1 MAGTAPE
8 VRAWLLIEQPG
19 PWGRDRLRQSRLDPV
34 LGDTLA
40 TRCADAG
47 VRPVLIRTRGRRD
60 ISAGRRVYLIRP
72 GRSDAW
78 VERELVHDDRDLLDL
93 VSKIAVPGVNPSAVH
108 PSLFLVCT
116 HGKKDACCAAFGRPV
131 VAGLGDRGGRVWES
145 THVGGD
151 RFAATMV
158 CLPSGIYYGRVTTE
172 AAEHIVAE
180 HDRGRIVLEHYR
192 GRCIDAPLL
201 QFAEHAVRADRALVG
216 IDDVVPLTAALRD
229 DGDSDVVVGLRDAT
243 VRVRLRTESAP
254 PRLTACSAA
263 VVGNPEHYR
272 VIEMSAVATT
282 DGR

>member
-19 PWGRDRLRQSRLDPV
+19 PWGRDRLRQSRLDPI

-40 TRCADAG
+40 GRCADAG
-47 VRPVLIRTRGRRD
+47 VRPVLIRTRARRD
-60 ISAGRRVYLIRP
+60 ISTGRHVYLVRP

-78 VERELVHDDRDLLDL
+78 MKRELVRDDGELLDL
-93 VSKIAVPGVNPSAVH
+93 VSETAVPEVNPSTVH

-131 VAGLGDRGGRVWES
+131 VAGLGDRGSRVWES

-158 CLPSGIYYGRVTTE
+158 CLPSGIYYGRVTAE

-180 HDRGRIVLEHYR
+180 HDRGRIVLGHYR
-192 GRCIDAPLL
+192 GRCIDPPLL
-201 QFAEHAVRADRALVG
+201 QFADYSVRADRDLVG
-216 IDDVVPLTAALRD
+216 IDDVVPLSATTRD
-229 DGDSDVVVGLRDAT
+229 DGDSDVLVALPDGV
-243 VRVRLRTESAP
+243 VRVRVRTESAA
-254 PRLTACSAA
+254 PRLTACSAG
-263 VVGNPEHYR
+263 VVGNPEHHR
-272 VIEMSAVATT
+272 LVEMTDVAPA